1 RRQQSLGRSELRQH
15 PRTQPDHRVP
25 LLRLEPGSSSLAGK
39 HQAGLLGHKA
49 SGGAA
54 RYGDSAGAHSAR
66 ESPEST
72 RSRRRRSALATLRRP
87 HLRSPQGQAEALL
100 AIPTLRLAAHTS
112 EGSLMYRLIDPWQRQ
127 ELSLRMLFQP
137 LGEGVYL
144 EACEAD
150 SFRGLVA
157 ALLDDAGY
165 ETATAKSR
173 LAERLRL
180 ADDLRL
186 LEGLDNRR
194 IRVSDRDEGNAI
206 NISSDEP
213 FIRSLDRLGVLS

>member
-1 RRQQSLGRSELRQH
+1 
-15 PRTQPDHRVP
+15 
-25 LLRLEPGSSSLAGK
+25 
-39 HQAGLLGHKA
+39 
-49 SGGAA
+49 
-54 RYGDSAGAHSAR
+54 
-66 ESPEST
+66 
-72 RSRRRRSALATLRRP
+72 
-87 HLRSPQGQAEALL
+87 
-100 AIPTLRLAAHTS
+100 
-112 EGSLMYRLIDPWQRQ
+112 MYRLIHQGDRQ
-127 ELSLRMLFQP
+127 ELSLRMLFHP
-137 LGEGVYL
+137 AGEGVYL

-173 LAERLRL
+173 LAERLRA

-186 LEGLDNRR
+186 LEGLENRR

-213 FIRSLDRLGVLS
+213 FIRSLDRLGFLSLDPSLAEPGGGDYFR